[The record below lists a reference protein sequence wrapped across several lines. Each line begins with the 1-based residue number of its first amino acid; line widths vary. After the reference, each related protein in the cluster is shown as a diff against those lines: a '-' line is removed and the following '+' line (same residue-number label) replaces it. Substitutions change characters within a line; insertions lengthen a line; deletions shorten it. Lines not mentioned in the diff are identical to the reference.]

1 MASYNRAASGMGYTG
16 YPARIFFEMTNYGKG
31 TQLHLEK
38 LTILDKWFSH
48 LRAFLPVLMEK
59 EQENYE
65 KYFFPSLCSVDQ
77 KLKNAWDIY
86 SPTMEGMN
94 SCNPDEKEFILFMRG
109 IFIDLDEIT
118 ANAKVIDK
126 EQLKEEAIR
135 FD

>member
-1 MASYNRAASGMGYTG
+1 MATYNRAASGMGYTG

-59 EQENYE
+59 DQENYE
-65 KYFFPSLCSVDQ
+65 KYFFPPLCEVDQ
-77 KLKNAWDIY
+77 KLKSAWAIY

-126 EQLKEEAIR
+126 EKIDDGLMKV
-135 FD
+135 

>member
-1 MASYNRAASGMGYTG
+1 MAAYNRAASGMGYTG

-31 TQLHLEK
+31 TQMYIEK

-59 EQENYE
+59 DLETYE
-65 KYFFPSLCSVDQ
+65 SQFYPFLSKVD
-77 KLKNAWDIY
+77 LKIKKAYQLY
-86 SPTMEGMN
+86 SSSMEGIT
-94 SCNPDEKEFILFMRG
+94 CNPDEKEFILFLRG

-126 EQLKEEAIR
+126 EKMDDGLMKV
-135 FD
+135 